1 MSSARVGRESK
12 KRGERRIVVH
22 ITWRVEYI
30 SRCSRENRWK
40 MERMW
45 RMEEERRGVVLLRA
59 LWYNTQRSNVQRSVL
74 R

>member
-12 KRGERRIVVH
+12 NEGKRRMVVH
-22 ITWRVEYI
+22 ITQKVERI
-30 SRCSRENRWK
+30 SRYSHENRWK
-40 MERMW
+40 MEYMW
-45 RMEEERRGVVLLRA
+45 RMKEERRGVVLLRA

>member
-1 MSSARVGRESK
+1 MSSARAGRKSK
-12 KRGERRIVVH
+12 NERKKRIVVH
-22 ITWRVEYI
+22 ITCRVEHI
-30 SRCSRENRWK
+30 SQYSDENGWK